1 MDEDV
6 ERILP
11 LEEKPEEEPELV
23 GLPDDRE
30 ELVGVSDEE
39 TVTSQVRGDKL
50 RRVGGVI
57 VRQAPKVIE
66 GVSKV
71 MPETEEDEIED
82 ISDLFEVPKQGIE
95 KEDLSDIFEVGEE
108 DIMGEDEEEEG
119 IEDLFEVGENDAEK
133 LEEEEEAPHWSD
145 EDIKRYERIQ
155 KKQQVQKPVYRRTLK
170 RYTPPAQ
177 IGGVE

>member
-1 MDEDV
+1 M
-6 ERILP
+6 
-11 LEEKPEEEPELV
+11 
-23 GLPDDRE
+23 
-30 ELVGVSDEE
+30 GVSDEE

-82 ISDLFEVPKQGIE
+82 ISDLFEVPKQGVE
-95 KEDLSDIFEVGEE
+95 KEDISDVF
-108 DIMGEDEEEEG
+108 EEEG